1 MADVAVRSG
10 DVPMRLGTRR
20 LKEGLFV
27 RTSALRLRIPGLRL
41 IHKVETAVQVKAGWV
56 PGAWLYRDTVYPEL
70 DVVLLTAW
78 EIRQFD
84 VSDQSGKQRTM
95 CASSDGITP
104 VAEVEHP
111 PADHC
116 TVCPMSQW
124 TDGEGINPKT
134 GRVFRVKPPCDEGFG
149 LLGVI
154 PQLGDAPFWYIARGT
169 GQPVIRQFL
178 ERFQTDPQVQ
188 SLYDWEVRLTSEVA
202 PASRGAK
209 WYLPRLTP
217 AIPQATHVGLTERN
231 DHYALLYEQGKE
243 VAWQPFLS
251 TARAEAEEQ
260 QGAEPKD
267 VTPQAGQNAAWP
279 SDDDLPD
286 VPF

>member
-1 MADVAVRSG
+1 
-10 DVPMRLGTRR
+10 LGTRK

-41 IHKVETAVQVKAGWV
+41 IHKVETQKQAQDGWV
-56 PGAWLYRDTVYPEL
+56 PGAWLYREAIYQEL

-78 EIRQFD
+78 EVRQYD
-84 VSDQSGKQRTM
+84 VSDQSGKQRTL
-95 CASSDGITP
+95 CASADGISP

-116 TVCPMSQW
+116 APCPMSQW

-154 PQLGDAPFWYIARGT
+154 PQLGDAPFWYIAKGT

-188 SLYDWEVRLTSEVA
+188 SLYDWEVRFTSEVA
-202 PASRGAK
+202 PAARGAR
-209 WYLPRLTP
+209 WYLPVLTP
-217 AIPQATHVGLTERN
+217 AIPQTTAVGRTERN
-231 DHYALLYEQGKE
+231 DYYALLYEQAKD
-243 VAWQPFLS
+243 VMWAPFLS
-251 TARAEAEEQ
+251 TARAVEEEQ
-260 QGAEPKD
+260 GEAKD
-267 VTPQAGQNAAWP
+267 VTPAATEGGWP
-279 SDDDLPD
+279 SDDDI
-286 VPF
+286 PF